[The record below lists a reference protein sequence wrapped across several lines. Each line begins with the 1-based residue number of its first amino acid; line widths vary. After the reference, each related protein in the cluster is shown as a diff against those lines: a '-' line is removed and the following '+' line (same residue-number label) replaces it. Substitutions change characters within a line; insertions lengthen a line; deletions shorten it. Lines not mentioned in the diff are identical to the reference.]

1 MKFFRPAAAVALS
14 LAVGAVI
21 GWNLPRAVPVPVQNA
36 SQFVAGTAATTSSML
51 VDYGDG
57 RVVTYAAVPVT
68 VGETV
73 QDLMA
78 EISRSRGLTVAWK
91 DYGEGL
97 GKLVTAI
104 GETKNDARAGR
115 FWSYWVNQQF
125 AQVGI
130 SSFRLQP
137 GDQVMWKY
145 TTDQFR
151 AVTK

>member
-1 MKFFRPAAAVALS
+1 MKFSQKIIFAVIFTALG
-14 LAVGAVI
+14 VVI
-21 GWNLPRAVPVPVQNA
+21 GWNLPRALPPLKQNTTQPA
-36 SQFVAGTAATTSSML
+36 IGITATTSSML

-73 QDLMA
+73 EAMMA
-78 EISRSRGLTVAWK
+78 EISRSRGLTVEWK

-125 AQVGI
+125 APVGV
-130 SSFRLQP
+130 SAYRLTP

-145 TTDQFR
+145 TSDQFR
-151 AVTK
+151 AETK